1 MKNINY
7 KNEIASAAKFIHDHN
22 YDGDL
27 RTFLYEMMNNTDG
40 WSHSDRWSAI
50 YDWMHEHYPEA
61 TGSLITGL
69 TYYTEE

>member
-7 KNEIASAAKFIHDHN
+7 MPEIASAHQFIINHN
-22 YDGDL
+22 YDGEL
-27 RTFLYEMMNNTDG
+27 RTFINEMQYNTEG
-40 WSHSDRWSAI
+40 WLHSDRWSTI

-69 TYYTEE
+69 CYYCEG

>member
-1 MKNINY
+1 MKNTNY
-7 KNEIASAAKFIHDHN
+7 APEIYSANEFILSHS

-27 RTFLYEMMNNTDG
+27 RTFICKMQHETNG

-50 YDWMHEHYPEA
+50 YDWMQEHYPEV

-69 TYYTEE
+69 TYYVED